1 MICKKLSLLFG
12 ILVMACCGFVFSP
25 NIASADIQSVSVTPI
40 VSDDED
46 PSFFQLS
53 GQPGSVKELKLSLT
67 NFGDMPIQ
75 LRVQPTNATTSTTGK
90 LDFDEK
96 VTVGDYGLRHA
107 FSDMTNPQTVMLKND
122 QTKDLTFKVK
132 LPSQPLAGT
141 VIGGFDVYDVKHPND
156 GHSGVAV
163 YFDST
168 PTKNNHLIKF
178 DGIVPKVQN
187 KQPFLMVNLANYSA
201 ETIKNTIVQVK
212 VKKNNWYNKLGL
224 DNQISV
230 QDVKFDKIAPN
241 SKIPIEFNQKQ
252 TPIASGNYLVE
263 GVVKN
268 GRDAWHFKQN
278 VKVDPV
284 AADQINQQAK
294 NLIYDK
300 TGLYLTIIGVL
311 TAVIVLIFWGI
322 SYQRRYS

>member
-1 MICKKLSLLFG
+1 MSFG
-12 ILVMACCGFVFSP
+12 WFVISP
-25 NIASADIQSVSVTPI
+25 DNALADIQSVSVTPI

-46 PSFFQLS
+46 PSFFQIS
-53 GQPGSVKELKLSLT
+53 GQPDSTKELKLSLT

-75 LRVQPTNATTSTTGK
+75 LRVQPTNATTSSTGQ
-90 LDFDEK
+90 LSFDEK
-96 VTVGDYGLRHA
+96 VTAGDYGLRHA
-107 FSDMTNPQTVMLKND
+107 FADMTSPQTVMLKND

-132 LPSQPLAGT
+132 LPAQPLDGT
-141 VIGGFDVYDVKHPND
+141 IIGGFDVYDAKHPND

-168 PTKNNHLIKF
+168 PTKKNHLIKF
-178 DGIVPKVQN
+178 DGIAPKVQN

-201 ETIKNTIVQVK
+201 ETIKDTVVQVK
-212 VKKNNWYNKLGL
+212 VKKNNWYNKLGF
-224 DNQISV
+224 DNQVSV
-230 QDVKFDKIAPN
+230 QDIKFGKIAPN

-252 TPIASGNYLVE
+252 TPIQPGNYLVE
-263 GVVKN
+263 GVAKN
-268 GRDAWHFKQN
+268 GRDAWRFRQN
-278 VKVDPV
+278 VHVDPI
-284 AADQINQQAK
+284 AADQVNQQAK

-300 TGLYLTIIGVL
+300 TGLYLTIIGIL